1 MNNAFVAGV
10 FLCGTAMAL
19 STTSVTEATITLTPG
34 DFDDFG
40 GAIACDSG
48 VENNTNDILATIE
61 SLHPGLVEY
70 YKSEVDGGT
79 EFGSFAAD
87 YTTTYSNTLLD
98 PANAVITWDGPGI
111 ISCPDCFVLVKDGKQ
126 TPAWY
131 LFDLATFNWDGK
143 DNIVLTGFWPNQGA
157 ISHVS
162 IMGSPVPV
170 PAAVWLFGSGLLGL
184 VGVARRKRA

>member
-1 MNNAFVAGV
+1 MKNTFVAGV

-19 STTSVTEATITLTPG
+19 GTTSVTAATISLTPS
-34 DFDDFG
+34 DCDDFG
-40 GAIACDSG
+40 GTIACDSG
-48 VENNTNDILATIE
+48 GQTSNAQILATIE

-70 YKSEVDGGT
+70 YKSNVDDGSET
-79 EFGSFAAD
+79 GSFAGD
-87 YTTTYSNTLLD
+87 YSTMFSNTPTD
-98 PANAVITWDGPGI
+98 PANATITWDGTGI
-111 ISCPDCFVLVKDGKQ
+111 ISCPDCFVLVKDGNQ
-126 TPAWY
+126 NPAWY
-131 LFDLATFNWDGK
+131 LFDLATFNWNGMD
-143 DNIVLTGFWPNQGA
+143 DIVLTDFWPNQGA